1 MEVKF
6 KKDLHHSYMVID
18 VEQDMSASEYC
29 IKLLEHQEVEGILP
43 LERRVI
49 NNQKMLYYEI
59 TSKQVM
65 QSLFLKANL
74 TFEQLKKLCE
84 HILMIMERAYEYL
97 LPEDDFIL
105 KPEYIYLKVNDFQPE
120 LCFFPG
126 YQTNIK
132 DQIRS
137 LMEYLMNKIDYT
149 DKDAVL
155 LVYQLYAI
163 SREENYRFEDLREL
177 LLNGIDQN
185 TKEQYKGRK
194 YSGEQDDKEPYE
206 ERLNKEEQ
214 YKDEQSKEGEYKEE
228 ECKEGRYI
236 KQQQKIVRKHNDIVN
251 QKEDKN
257 NESDKNITKQIFAKS
272 TAKKDLGREQIE
284 HQKAAKADKTQ
295 TQKRIPAIEEKIE
308 GEKEVTVYPLR
319 TYLYLL
325 GCILGGIAVTVLCLL
340 SKVLFNS
347 FGNRIDYSKLFAFC
361 LILLCVEGYL
371 IQKILDKRNRITK
384 MAKTQ
389 EYINIDVES
398 FSRKQMEREG
408 RREALLIKKDLLNKK
423 DWLDEERLNKNE
435 ASNKSAGTNAANMNE
450 VNCKEANKKVI
461 NNTVI
466 EFELERKNRTLTD
479 ESEIRLECGKIPKK
493 NVNIIDH
500 IDHKYHNETLVNE
513 NQRLSDQDKSNGI
526 GGKKKEDNPDQSY
539 NPTCL
544 LNEELRNPEICILKS
559 FQGAYPDIMIEHYPF
574 FIGKFRNNVDYC
586 IEKDVIS
593 RYHAKVTQEGEDYF
607 LTDLNSTN
615 GTYLNGE
622 MLLTYQK
629 KEVKF
634 GDEITFADLK
644 YVFLKA

>member
-1 MEVKF
+1 MEVKY
-6 KKDLHHSYMVID
+6 KKDLHHSYMVIE
-18 VEQDMSASEYC
+18 VENDMSDKEYC
-29 IKLLEHQEVEGILP
+29 IKLLEHQEVKGILP

-49 NNQKMLYYEI
+49 DNQRMLYYEI
-59 TSKQVM
+59 TSMQVM

-74 TFEQLKKLCE
+74 TFGQLKNLCE
-84 HILMIMERAYEYL
+84 HILMTLERAYEYL

-105 KPEYIYLKVNDFQPE
+105 KPEYIYLNVSDFQPQ
-120 LCFFPG
+120 LCFLPG

-132 DQIRS
+132 DQIRG

-149 DKDAVL
+149 DKEAVL

-177 LLNGIDQN
+177 LVNGIDQN
-185 TKEQYKGRK
+185 KMEQYKGRK
-194 YSGEQDDKEPYE
+194 YNEEQDDEESYE
-206 ERLNKEEQ
+206 EKQYKEEQ
-214 YKDEQSKEGEYKEE
+214 YIGGQNNEGEYIAGED
-228 ECKEGRYI
+228 KEGQHI
-236 KQQQKIVRKHNDIVN
+236 KQQQKFVGKHNDVIS
-251 QKEDKN
+251 QKEEKN
-257 NESDKNITKQIFAKS
+257 NNSNKNIIKQVFAKPTS
-272 TAKKDLGREQIE
+272 KRDLGREQIE
-284 HQKAAKADKTQ
+284 IQKAVKADKQQ
-295 TQKRIPAIEEKIE
+295 TKKRIPAIEEKIE
-308 GEKEVTVYPLR
+308 GEKEIFVYPLR

-325 GCILGGIAVTVLCLL
+325 SCILGGIVVTVLCIL
-340 SKVLFNS
+340 SKVLLNS

-361 LILLCVEGYL
+361 LILLCVEAYL

-398 FSRKQMEREG
+398 FSRKQMEREE
-408 RREALLIKKDLLNKK
+408 RREALLIKNDMLNKK
-423 DWLDEERLNKNE
+423 DWLDKERSNKNE
-435 ASNKSAGTNAANMNE
+435 LSNKLAGSDESIRNGVNYKAAD
-450 VNCKEANKKVI
+450 KKAI
-461 NNTVI
+461 KNTVI
-466 EFELERKNRTLTD
+466 EFEMERKNRILTD
-479 ESEIRLECGKIPKK
+479 ESEIRLESEKLPKK
-493 NVNIIDH
+493 NINILDH
-500 IDHKYHNETLVNE
+500 LEQNETLWNE
-513 NQRLSDQDKSNGI
+513 KQRLSDQDMAYGI
-526 GGKKKEDNPDQSY
+526 EGVRKEANLDLSY

-559 FQGAYPDIMIEHYPF
+559 FQGANPDIMIEHYPF

-629 KEVKF
+629 KEIKF

-644 YVFLKA
+644 YVFSKA